1 MLPLGPHRVCSCLR
15 PKALTPAPAPAHL
28 HAPSHEGWSL
38 ARLSEQSVRSRQR
51 GNSQLVLVFTH
62 SSSCLICSHSPS
74 LEELKTAAGYM
85 RHPCQESLKGF
96 REISCFKFRL
106 ISKDKNK
113 INDPGNWS
121 THRLMRSNE
130 CSLF

>member
-51 GNSQLVLVFTH
+51 GNSQLVLVIHALQFLPHLLTL
-62 SSSCLICSHSPS
+62 SV
-74 LEELKTAAGYM
+74 
-85 RHPCQESLKGF
+85 
-96 REISCFKFRL
+96 
-106 ISKDKNK
+106 
-113 INDPGNWS
+113 PGAVENGGWV
-121 THRLMRSNE
+121 NE
-130 CSLF
+130 APLSGVTQRVQRNILLQIQTYKQRQK